1 MRLLFNLF
9 EKKFINYLVEKQGTK
24 LDMKNLRYEFA
35 DLDGKTY
42 YGFPKEVILPI
53 GRIAKLQEYVMW
65 LQKGI
70 NSDEYDQMLEA
81 ADIALT
87 DGLTNKKGGSK
98 IGFIISELKDRKNMV
113 VHEELFYNF
122 IAVQLIRSD
131 ESITEFNNDI
141 QMQKVDAIRKLNQKD
156 DSFFLT
162 IQKYLEVL
170 NLSNITKEE
179 LMQLLDES
187 ITRVVATKKLL
198 QNLSGKQ

>member
-9 EKKFINYLVEKQGTK
+9 EKKFIKYLVEKQGNK
-24 LDMKNLRYEFA
+24 LDIKNLRYEFA
-35 DLDGKTY
+35 DLDGKSY
-42 YGFPKEVILPI
+42 YGFPKEVVLPI

-87 DGLTNKKGGSK
+87 DGLINKKGGSK

-122 IAVQLIRSD
+122 IAVQLVRSD

-162 IQKYLEVL
+162 IQKYLAVL

-198 QNLSGKQ
+198 QSLSGKQ